1 LRSSSDFAAERA
13 SPSYRIC
20 REEDVGLLLAVG
32 TALMFS

>member
-1 LRSSSDFAAERA
+1 MRAVFAGCARRPTF
-13 SPSYRIC
+13 S